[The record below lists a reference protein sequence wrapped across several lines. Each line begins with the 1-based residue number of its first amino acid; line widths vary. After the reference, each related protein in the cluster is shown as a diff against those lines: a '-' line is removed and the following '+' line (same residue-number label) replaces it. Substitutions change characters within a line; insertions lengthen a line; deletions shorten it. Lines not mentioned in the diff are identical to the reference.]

1 MEIGLSI
8 PIKMSADEKEQY
20 IYKAQS
26 VGVNNIWVGD
36 NPPINNAFL
45 DIGRLISKT
54 ETMRFWTGVT
64 SPFYYSLEVLFSLS
78 IWFARNYPNRFGLG
92 LGIGNVDVIENVKFK
107 KKPFS
112 SFKMEI
118 NKLHDITEIRKK
130 QTEED
135 DFPPLAIGGLG
146 KKMIS
151 LATKKADYLLL
162 NSASEYDIERAVE
175 IVNRA
180 ASVNGKEIKIIPY
193 GMMQIISDKPDISLT
208 MWNIA
213 KDIAKGCSTDVLR
226 SHGYSAKR
234 IELIRNLSW
243 ERNKKIPQGEILEIV
258 NDFGFY
264 GSLEEIKGRLENI
277 KKLQDNCLF
286 PQIVFSWMYD
296 EDQWNDI
303 KDLVKYAR

>member
-26 VGVNNIWVGD
+26 IGVNNIWVGD

-54 ETMRFWTGVT
+54 ETMNFWTGVT

-78 IWFARNYPNRFGLG
+78 VWFARNYPNRFGLG
-92 LGIGNVDVIENVKFK
+92 LGIGNINVIENIEFK

-118 NKLHDITEIRKK
+118 EKLDDITKIRKK
-130 QTEED
+130 QTGKD

-146 KKMIS
+146 DKMIS
-151 LATKKADYLLL
+151 LATKNADYLLL
-162 NSASEYDIERAVE
+162 NSVSDFDIERAVKM
-175 IVNRA
+175 VNRA
-180 ASVNGKEIKIIPY
+180 ASVDGREIKIIPY
-193 GMMQIISDKPDISLT
+193 GMMQIVSSKQNISLT

-213 KDIAKGCSTDVLR
+213 KDIAKGCSTSILR
-226 SHGYSAKR
+226 SHGYSAKK
-234 IELIRNLSW
+234 IGQIRELSW
-243 ERNKKIPQGEILEIV
+243 ERYKKVPQGEIIEIV
-258 NDFGFY
+258 NDFCFY
-264 GSLEEIKGRLENI
+264 DSLEEIKGRLKKI
-277 KKLQDNCLF
+277 KKYFDNSLF
-286 PQIVFSWMYD
+286 QQIVFGWMHS
-296 EDQWNDI
+296 EDQWDDI
-303 KDLVKYAR
+303 KDLVKFTR

>member
-26 VGVNNIWVGD
+26 VGVNNIWIGD

-54 ETMRFWTGVT
+54 ETMKFWTGIT

-78 IWFARNYPNRFGLG
+78 VWFARNYPNRFGLG
-92 LGIGNVDVIENVKFK
+92 LGIGNVNVIENIEFK

-118 NKLHDITEIRKK
+118 EKLADITKIRKK
-130 QTEED
+130 QTGED
-135 DFPPLAIGGLG
+135 DFPQLAIGGLG
-146 KKMIS
+146 DKMIS

-162 NSASEYDIERAVE
+162 NSVSDFDIERA
-175 IVNRA
+175 IKMVNRA
-180 ASVNGKEIKIIPY
+180 ASVNDREIKIIPY
-193 GMMQIISDKPDISLT
+193 GMMQIVSDKQDMSLT

-213 KDIAKGCSTDVLR
+213 KDIAKGCSTSILR
-226 SHGYSAKR
+226 SHGYKAKR
-234 IELIRNLSW
+234 IEQIRKLSW
-243 ERNKKIPQGEILEIV
+243 ERYQKVPQGEIIEIV

-264 GSLEEIKGRLENI
+264 GSLEEIKDRLKGI
-277 KKLQDNCLF
+277 KEHQDNGLF
-286 PQIVFSWMYD
+286 QQIVLGWMYS
-296 EDQWNDI
+296 EDQWDDI
-303 KDLVKYAR
+303 KNLVKFVR

>member
-26 VGVNNIWVGD
+26 IGVNNIWIGD

-54 ETMRFWTGVT
+54 ETLNFWTGIT

-78 IWFARNYPNRFGLG
+78 VWFARNYPNRFGLG
-92 LGIGNVDVIENVKFK
+92 LGIGNVNVVENTEFK
-107 KKPFS
+107 NKPFS

-118 NKLHDITEIRKK
+118 EKLDDITKIRKK
-130 QTEED
+130 QTGED
-135 DFPPLAIGGLG
+135 DFPLLAIGGLG
-146 KKMIS
+146 NKMIS
-151 LATKKADYLLL
+151 FATKKADYLLL
-162 NSASEYDIERAVE
+162 NSVSEFDIERAVE
-175 IVNRA
+175 MVNRA
-180 ASVNGKEIKIIPY
+180 SNVNGKKIEVIPY
-193 GMMQIISDKPDISLT
+193 GMMQITSSKQDVSLT

-213 KDIAKGCSTDVLR
+213 KDIAKGCSTAILR

-234 IELIRNLSW
+234 IEQIRGLSW
-243 ERNKKIPQGEILEIV
+243 ERYKKVPQGEIIEIV

-264 GSLEEIKGRLENI
+264 GSLEEIKGRL
-277 KKLQDNCLF
+277 KKIEQHQNNSLV
-286 PQIVFSWMYD
+286 PQIVLGWMHND
-296 EDQWNDI
+296 DQWDDI
-303 KDLVKYAR
+303 KELVKNVR

>member
-8 PIKMSADEKEQY
+8 PIKMSVDEKEQY

-26 VGVNNIWVGD
+26 IGVNNIWIGD

-54 ETMRFWTGVT
+54 ETMNFWTGIT

-78 IWFARNYPNRFGLG
+78 VWFAKNYPNRFGLG
-92 LGIGNVDVIENVKFK
+92 LGIGNVNVIENTEFK

-118 NKLHDITEIRKK
+118 EKLNEIIEIRKK
-130 QTEED
+130 QTGEED
-135 DFPPLAIGGLG
+135 FPLLAMGGLG
-146 KKMIS
+146 NKMIS

-162 NSASEYDIERAVE
+162 NSVSEFDIERAA
-175 IVNRA
+175 IMINRA
-180 ASVNGKEIKIIPY
+180 ASVNDRKIKIIPY
-193 GMMQIISDKPDISLT
+193 GMMQIVSDKQDISLT

-213 KDIAKGCSTDVLR
+213 KDIAKGCSTSILR
-226 SHGYSAKR
+226 SHGYTAKR
-234 IELIRNLSW
+234 IEKIRNLSW
-243 ERNKKIPQGEILEIV
+243 ERYKKVPQGEITEIV

-264 GSLEEIKGRLENI
+264 GSLEEIKERLKKIKEQKETGIFQQIVLGWMYEEDQWDDI
-277 KKLQDNCLF
+277 KKL
-286 PQIVFSWMYD
+286 
-296 EDQWNDI
+296 
-303 KDLVKYAR
+303 VKSVC

>member
-26 VGVNNIWVGD
+26 VGVNNIWIGD

-54 ETMRFWTGVT
+54 ETMNFWTGIT

-78 IWFARNYPNRFGLG
+78 VWFAKNYPNRFGLG
-92 LGIGNVDVIENVKFK
+92 LGIGNVNVIENTEFK

-118 NKLHDITEIRKK
+118 EKLDEIIEIRKK
-130 QTEED
+130 QTGEED
-135 DFPPLAIGGLG
+135 FPQLAMGGLG
-146 KKMIS
+146 NKMIS

-162 NSASEYDIERAVE
+162 NSVSEFDIERAA
-175 IVNRA
+175 IMINRA
-180 ASVNGKEIKIIPY
+180 ASVNDRKIKIIPY
-193 GMMQIISDKPDISLT
+193 GMMQIVSDKQDISLT

-213 KDIAKGCSTDVLR
+213 KDIAKGCSTSILR
-226 SHGYSAKR
+226 SHGYTAKR
-234 IELIRNLSW
+234 IEQIRNLSW
-243 ERNKKIPQGEILEIV
+243 ERYEKVPQGEITEIA

-264 GSLEEIKGRLENI
+264 GSLEEIKERLKKIKEQKETGIFQQIVLGWMYEEDQWDDI
-277 KKLQDNCLF
+277 KKL
-286 PQIVFSWMYD
+286 
-296 EDQWNDI
+296 
-303 KDLVKYAR
+303 VKSVC

>member
-54 ETMRFWTGVT
+54 ETMNFWTGVT

-78 IWFARNYPNRFGLG
+78 VWFARNYPNRFGLG
-92 LGIGNVDVIENVKFK
+92 LGIGNVTVIENIAFK

-118 NKLHDITEIRKK
+118 EKLEEIIEIRKK
-130 QTEED
+130 QTGKE

-146 KKMIS
+146 NKMIS

-162 NSASEYDIERAVE
+162 NSVSKFDIERAVKR
-175 IVNRA
+175 VNRA
-180 ASVNGKEIKIIPY
+180 TNVDGKEIKIIPY
-193 GMMQIISDKPDISLT
+193 GMLQIVSDKQDMSLT

-213 KDIAKGCSTDVLR
+213 KDIAKGCSTDILR
-226 SHGYSAKR
+226 SHGYTAKR
-234 IELIRNLSW
+234 IEQIRNLSW
-243 ERNKKIPQGEILEIV
+243 ERYQKVPQGEIIEIV

-264 GSLEEIKGRLENI
+264 GSLEEIKERLKKI
-277 KKLQDNCLF
+277 KEHQDNSLF
-286 PQIVFSWMYD
+286 QQFVFGWMHS
-296 EDQWNDI
+296 ENQWDDI
-303 KDLVKYAR
+303 KNLVKSVR